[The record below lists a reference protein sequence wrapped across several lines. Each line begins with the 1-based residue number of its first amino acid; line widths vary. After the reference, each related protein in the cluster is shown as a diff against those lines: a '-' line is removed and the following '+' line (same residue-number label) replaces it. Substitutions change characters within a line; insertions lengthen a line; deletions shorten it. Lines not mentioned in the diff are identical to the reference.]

1 MFMKHSIALFI
12 LFFVSISA
20 FAVEKDYGYKIDKFV
35 YEAQVHADNSWTVT
49 ETISVDFLE
58 ERHGIYQY
66 IVEFFSVN
74 HDGQKYVYTTGL
86 DNIEVVGG
94 KTEIKSEDDYTVVRI
109 GDEDRTFTGPKT
121 YVITYTLNYYDDRYE
136 GNDLLFHTILGNN
149 WTTDIEDY
157 EYKITFDNE
166 LPAAFADSLKIY
178 SGPYGKEENLCN
190 VTSEVNV
197 AEHSISG
204 HASNVAY
211 GNGITLWAPLPQGY
225 WKGAKT
231 ADPQKPMILF
241 GITTAMFLFALVKL
255 IRNRRRRPL
264 MVIEYNA
271 PDNIS
276 SAEVGYII
284 DNTADVSDLTSLI
297 VWWASKGYL
306 KIQENVTEEK
316 VLFFKNKETRITLIK
331 LCDLPETAPAYQR
344 NFWDVFFDKSDTCC
358 INDLGDRHA
367 SINSAL
373 VALQKSFTGA
383 RKLIEFNTGLFILVL
398 LFVLCGAATFAMSS
412 SVMPF
417 YSEMTGLGLV
427 WSIAMIIIYV
437 KRINQTKKDLAITKS
452 KKMLYF
458 TGVAAVFAFF
468 TIGMIGLYEPCNM
481 LLPLSAIIAIFV
493 EAVVLVF
500 FISAVI
506 SDTDYRM
513 SQMSLLLGFKEF
525 IRCSELPML
534 KAMVDENPNYFYDV
548 LPYAMVF
555 GLSDKWQEQF
565 KTLELQPPTW
575 YVNDSLYGNNISP
588 MTGLMAVNSLNKSF
602 NDVISKSIA
611 ASSID
616 PTASSSSSGGG
627 GGFSGGGGGGGGGG
641 SW

>member
-1 MFMKHSIALFI
+1 MKHSIALFI

-58 ERHGIYQY
+58 QRHGIYQY
-66 IVEFFSVN
+66 ILEFFSVN
-74 HDGQKYVYTTGL
+74 HDSQKYVYTTGL

-94 KTEIKSEDDYTVVRI
+94 KTDIKSEDDYTVVRI
-109 GDEDRTFTGPKT
+109 GDEDRTFSGPKI

-211 GNGITLWAPLPQGY
+211 GNG
-225 WKGAKT
+225 
-231 ADPQKPMILF
+231 
-241 GITTAMFLFALVKL
+241 
-255 IRNRRRRPL
+255 
-264 MVIEYNA
+264 
-271 PDNIS
+271 
-276 SAEVGYII
+276 
-284 DNTADVSDLTSLI
+284 
-297 VWWASKGYL
+297 
-306 KIQENVTEEK
+306 
-316 VLFFKNKETRITLIK
+316 ITLIK